1 MVGNKS
7 DILDREIGKNEIE
20 EYAERNKYPFIEVS
34 AKTGNNIHLLFRRLS
49 ERLIDNKNGVNKEP
63 SQITSLPSKISPP
76 NNTKQSNI
84 NISKKEIK

>member
-7 DILDREIGKNEIE
+7 DIVDREIAKNEIE

-63 SQITSLPSKISPP
+63 SQITSIPNKAPPP
-76 NNTKQSNI
+76 NTSKQN
-84 NISKKEIK
+84 NISITKK

>member
-7 DILDREIGKNEIE
+7 DIVEREISKNEIE

-63 SQITSLPSKISPP
+63 SQISSLPTKAPP
-76 NNTKQSNI
+76 PSTKQNNI
-84 NISKKEIK
+84 SISKKEIK